1 MRTDLPEA
9 ELLIE
14 RLPENVMV
22 LRLLGEWD
30 LANASDLQVAA
41 IEALAMTDALV
52 IDLSQAVFLDSTVIH
67 ALLRARA
74 LAHDERKELILEL
87 HTAAVVHRALQVTGV
102 LDQLQVVESDGEAIR
117 LAAKNRSNALAAIG
131 PPELQSQQPLG
142 PVRADEYS
150 SRSSSCPDR

>member
-30 LANASDLQVAA
+30 LANASDLRAAA

-52 IDLSQAVFLDSTVIH
+52 IDLSQTVFLDSTVIH

-74 LAHDERKELILEL
+74 LAHDERKGLILKL

-102 LDQLQVVESDGEAIR
+102 VDQLQVVESDGEAIR
-117 LAAKNRSNALAAIG
+117 LANKNRSKALAAPG
-131 PPELQSQQPLG
+131 GQSYNHSNP
-142 PVRADEYS
+142 
-150 SRSSSCPDR
+150 